1 MKKMTIKTRSS
12 SLLAAELID
21 FTFIVT
27 GVLICFNFNVH
38 LSKFESNVLH
48 CQFLSFMKTTHK
60 QYNTAQHDTGRYII
74 QYTTTITDE
83 YCH

>member
-27 GVLICFNFNVH
+27 GVKDQERPTRV
-38 LSKFESNVLH
+38 
-48 CQFLSFMKTTHK
+48 
-60 QYNTAQHDTGRYII
+60 D
-74 QYTTTITDE
+74 
-83 YCH
+83 